1 MALSG
6 LSEMSAYLSAFGAK
20 RTCRDCGGRIRRAQ
34 MTQRGHRTASH
45 VAGANPGFALP
56 KHSVELVRCRL
67 LSQGA
72 DMRRREFLTILSG
85 AAMAPLVWPD
95 DALAQQPRNSPTI
108 GFLGTTTPTIWS
120 ANVAAFQ
127 NRLRE
132 LGWIDGRNV
141 SIEYRWA
148 QGRDDRYAEFAGEFV
163 QQKVDIIVTA
173 GTTAVIAL
181 RRQLRRSRSSLPQQ
195 ETRCGLGWSVA
206 YRDRA
211 AM

>member
-1 MALSG
+1 
-6 LSEMSAYLSAFGAK
+6 
-20 RTCRDCGGRIRRAQ
+20 
-34 MTQRGHRTASH
+34 
-45 VAGANPGFALP
+45 
-56 KHSVELVRCRL
+56 
-67 LSQGA
+67 
-72 DMRRREFLTILSG
+72 
-85 AAMAPLVWPD
+85 MAPLVWPD

-181 RRQLRRSRSSLPQQ
+181 KKGNFGDPDRFCRSRRPGADWAG
-195 ETRCGLGWSVA
+195 R
-206 YRDRA
+206 
-211 AM
+211 